1 MADITTN
8 GLAFASF
15 MLSAKILETLQAKG
29 LLTNEETVQ
38 TIKNAHEQLLKN
50 DNQLSLEAADALAH
64 FFAGPTDGR

>member
-29 LLTNEETVQ
+29 LLSNEETVQ
-38 TIKNAHEQLLKN
+38 TIKSAHEQLIKN
-50 DNQLSLEAADALAH
+50 DNPLSLEAADALAH
-64 FFAGPTDGR
+64 FFAGPTEEK

>member
-29 LLTNEETVQ
+29 LLTNAETVQ
-38 TIKNAHEQLLKN
+38 TIQNAHEQLLKN
-50 DNQLSLEAADALAH
+50 DNPLAHEAAAALAH
-64 FFAGPTDGR
+64 FFAPPSEG